1 MSIELGSRYYQ
12 ADCSDDVEGAL
23 LSPSTDLQTDKEYT
37 LSPKMKLLGILS
49 TIFTA
54 SVMLGSIVVSYQN
67 STVSSVSPTPPPVL
81 KSAWSS
87 KAEPFSVVDP
97 TTIGI
102 LSIDR
107 PYNSKPGPVLSN
119 LIAINSTSNNPETP
133 LPTNTWYQNLILG
146 SSNNDPENKIF
157 QIPYIIDAAGFIPG
171 LRTHPCHLQANDRM
185 VMVS

>member
-1 MSIELGSRYYQ
+1 
-12 ADCSDDVEGAL
+12 
-23 LSPSTDLQTDKEYT
+23 
-37 LSPKMKLLGILS
+37 MKLVGILA
-49 TIFTA
+49 TA
-54 SVMLGSIVVSYQN
+54 VTAAIMLGSVVVSYQN
-67 STVSSVSPTPPPVL
+67 TTASRVSPIPPPML

-107 PYNSKPGPVLSN
+107 PNNSKPGPVLSN
-119 LIAINSTSNNPETP
+119 LIAINSTSHAPETP

-146 SSNNDPENKIF
+146 NSNNDPENKIF

-185 VMVS
+185 VMVSYPASYFQCQR